1 MAKNTHD
8 AGPSADAPDGAAGIA
23 SAGGRGEGA
32 DVTSSQGNVDTHGG
46 NIFDILGGNTV
57 AAQMDAMAKADGL
70 STGPAPKR
78 ATAKAQ
84 QAPAKPKR
92 TALADAEDEDEADD
106 TTAEDEQEETGADD
120 GPILPEDESDATDET
135 EDEATSTDDGE
146 DGDDDTPTQELAK
159 KAKALEKDNFKNR
172 EKLREARAA
181 IEEKEARIKELEQ
194 QAQEG
199 NTTVNGLPAGFE
211 QARTLADIDI
221 LAERYEQALEWAE
234 DHEDGYVGKDAQGE
248 EVEWTPQ
255 QVRDYRRNMARL
267 AKGAAKARDLIQ
279 QSEEKRSK
287 SVAEA
292 RKKYPFVFDATSSRQ
307 SLVKEIETEFEA
319 EIKASPARDLLLGR
333 LTVAKLIESGKY
345 VLVPKSKPKAK
356 ADAEERPTAK
366 VSQRTPASSSPARK
380 APRPPATD
388 GEDWAM
394 SLARISMP
402 HAA

>member
-1 MAKNTHD
+1 M
-8 AGPSADAPDGAAGIA
+8 
-23 SAGGRGEGA
+23 
-32 DVTSSQGNVDTHGG
+32 
-46 NIFDILGGNTV
+46 LGGNTV
-57 AAQMDAMAKADGL
+57 AAQMDAMAKADGQ

-84 QAPAKPKR
+84 QTPATPKR
-92 TALADAEDEDEADD
+92 TAQADAEDEDEADD
-106 TTAEDEQEETGADD
+106 TTAQDEQEETGAED
-120 GPILPEDESDATDET
+120 GPILPEDESETTDES

-181 IEEKEARIKELEQ
+181 LEEKEARIKEL
-194 QAQEG
+194 EG

-211 QARTLADIDI
+211 QARTLADIDTI
-221 LAERYEQALEWAE
+221 ANRYEQALEWAE
-234 DHEDGYVGKDAQGE
+234 DHEEGYVGKDAQGE

-255 QVRDYRRNMARL
+255 QVREYRRNIARL
-267 AKGAAKARDLIQ
+267 AKGAAKARELIQ
-279 QSEEKRSK
+279 QREDKRSK

-292 RKKYPFVFDATSSRQ
+292 RKKYPFVFDATSNRQ

-319 EIKASPARDLLLGR
+319 EIKASPSRDLLLGR

-356 ADAEERPTAK
+356 ADAEERPAAK
-366 VSQRTPASSSPARK
+366 VSPRTPASSSPARK

-388 GEDWAM
+388 GVEDWAM

-402 HAA
+402 QAA